1 MEDDGYFFIF
11 ILQMGKDGP
20 LLNLAGESFN
30 PFMKGRI
37 PCNTFPVHIL
47 IGNRSDVDH
56 TVHLRLDHITGKF
69 HRNHASIGVP
79 PRIVIPQQVIALQH
93 RNVQV
98 FHKIFVVLAAEGQA
112 YLKSVYHRVNNA
124 LAVFV
129 KIFFH
134 RSGKTR
140 RFFRFVVAPQTI
152 HRKGAKS
159 LAFQRIHQFF

>member
-1 MEDDGYFFIF
+1 MEDDGNSFIF
-11 ILQMGKDGP
+11 ILQTGKGSP
-20 LLNLAGESFN
+20 LLYLASESFN
-30 PFMKGRI
+30 PFMEGRI
-37 PCNTFPVHIL
+37 PCNAVPVRIL
-47 IGNRSDVDH
+47 IGNRSDVEH
-56 TVHLRLDHITGKF
+56 AVHLRLDHITGKL
-69 HRNHASIGVP
+69 HRNHARIGFP
-79 PRIVIPQQVIALQH
+79 PGIVIPQQVIALQH
-93 RNVQV
+93 RHVQI
-98 FHKIFVVLAAEGQA
+98 FHKIFIVLAAEGQA
-112 YLKSVYHRVNNA
+112 DFKSIYHRVNNT